1 MNETLPVGTSAF
13 WLISAQLISLIPYV
27 VTVLVLILFV
37 GKSHVPAANGKP
49 YIKSK

>member
-1 MNETLPVGTSAF
+1 MGMDTILFFVMA
-13 WLISAQLISLIPYV
+13 IAV
-27 VTVLVLILFV
+27 VIVLILFV